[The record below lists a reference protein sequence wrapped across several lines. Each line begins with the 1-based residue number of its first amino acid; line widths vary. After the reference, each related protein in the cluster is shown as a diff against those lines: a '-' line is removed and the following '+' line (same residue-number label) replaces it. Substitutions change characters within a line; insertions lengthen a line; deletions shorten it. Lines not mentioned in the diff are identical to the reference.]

1 MFFSLLALTF
11 ASPFVHAVPWG
22 PWHDGGNPKWHGF
35 DRPGSSH
42 QAFEGGVTTD
52 VNAVAD
58 KSFDYV
64 ICGGGLTGLT
74 VASRLSEDPNI
85 SVLVIEAGYDNH
97 NDPRVYDVRT
107 YGEAFES
114 ELDWN
119 ITSTPVPWQNETG
132 LLLVA
137 GRTLGGSGSI
147 NGASWTKG
155 PASQYDVLPLLTG
168 DDSWGWKGLNEYML
182 IAENFNLP
190 EPREI
195 ASGAMYDPAYHGQG
209 GPVEVSFAAGIF
221 EKPQQDALEASY
233 KVWEGLERI
242 DDAAA
247 GEVNGATII
256 PNMVVTDESQNRSSP
271 FTAYAMH
278 QVEQR
283 DNFMILTGQRVTE
296 IVWKEGDDMV
306 AEGVHFQGCRD
317 CDINFVKAD
326 REVLLSAGSL
336 QSPQILELSG
346 VGDPD
351 VLEAAGVPL
360 KKAAPGVGKHMQEQ
374 TKNSVVQNA
383 QEMEYEGSGPPS
395 GIAFPNVH
403 QLLKDNSS
411 ATYDYVMETLPGYCQ
426 ELQDKG
432 LVANAKATHTIL
444 EAQVNNL
451 FKQNAAASEV
461 FFTVSPGTGQ
471 LGIDLWNLIVLARGT
486 AHISS
491 NNSWDRP
498 TVEASYFGH
507 PLDMMI
513 QRETCKQ
520 SREVYQTEPLA
531 QYVKSEIVPGEAV
544 AQEGTDEEWEQ
555 WMKET
560 FTSVWHYI
568 ATLAMMKEEYGGV
581 VDNRLKIY
589 GIENVR
595 AIDASVLPIQLSAH
609 LSSSLYGI
617 AEKAAAMI
625 KEDQKGSR
633 EHPWA
638 HQH

>member
-1 MFFSLLALTF
+1 MFFSLLALTI
-11 ASPFVHAVPWG
+11 ASPFVDAVPWR
-22 PWHDGGNPKWHGF
+22 PWHDEGSPRWHGF
-35 DRPGSSH
+35 DRPSSSH
-42 QAFEGGVTTD
+42 HNFAGGVTTD

-85 SVLVIEAGYDNH
+85 AVLVIEAGYDNH

-119 ITSTPVPWQNETG
+119 ITSTPVPWQNGTG

-168 DDSWGWKGLNEYML
+168 DDSWGWDGLNEYML
-182 IAENFNLP
+182 IAENFSLP

-195 ASGAMYDPAYHGQG
+195 ASGARYDPAYHGQG

-247 GEVNGATII
+247 GGVNGATII

-283 DNFMILTGQRVTE
+283 ENFMILTGQRVTE
-296 IVWKEGDDMV
+296 IVWKEDDEMI

-317 CDINFVKAD
+317 CDVNFVKAG

-346 VGDPD
+346 VGDPE
-351 VLEAAGVPL
+351 VLQAASVPL

-383 QEMEYEGSGPPS
+383 QEMDYDGSGPPS
-395 GIAFPNVH
+395 GIAFPNIH
-403 QLLKDNSS
+403 QILKDNSS
-411 ATYDYVMETLPGYCQ
+411 ATYDYVMETLPEYCQ

-432 LVANAKATHTIL
+432 LVVNATAAHTIL

-471 LGIDLWNLIVLARGT
+471 LGVDLWNLIVLARGT

-491 NNSWDRP
+491 NSSWDHP
-498 TVEASYFGH
+498 IVEASYFGH

-531 QYVKSEIVPGEAV
+531 QYVKSELVPGEAV
-544 AQEGTDEEWEQ
+544 SQEGTDEEWEQ

-625 KEDQKGSR
+625 KEDQKGFTGY
-633 EHPWA
+633 PWA

>member
-11 ASPFVHAVPWG
+11 ASPFVDAVPWG
-22 PWHDGGNPKWHGF
+22 PWHDEGNPRWHGF
-35 DRPGSSH
+35 DRPGNSH
-42 QAFEGGVTTD
+42 HAFAGGVTTD
-52 VNAVAD
+52 VNTVAD
-58 KSFDYV
+58 RSFDYV

-119 ITSTPVPWQNETG
+119 ITSTPVPWQNDTG

-168 DDSWGWKGLNEYML
+168 DDSWGWEGLNEYML

-195 ASGAMYDPAYHGQG
+195 ASGARYDPAYHGRG

-233 KVWEGLERI
+233 KVWEGLGRI

-296 IVWKEGDDMV
+296 IVWKEGDEMI

-317 CDINFVKAD
+317 CDVNFVKAD

-346 VGDPD
+346 IGDPD

-383 QEMEYEGSGPPS
+383 QEMEYDGSGPPS

-411 ATYDYVMETLPGYCQ
+411 ATYDYVMETLPEYCQ
-426 ELQDKG
+426 ELQEKG
-432 LVANAKATHTIL
+432 LVVNATAAHTIF

-461 FFTVSPGTGQ
+461 FFTISPGTGQ

-491 NNSWDRP
+491 NSSWDHP
-498 TVEASYFGH
+498 IVEASYFGH

-531 QYVKSEIVPGEAV
+531 QYVKSELVPGEAV
-544 AQEGTDEEWEQ
+544 SQQGTDEEWEQ

-617 AEKAAAMI
+617 AEKAAVMI
-625 KEDQKGSR
+625 KEDQKGFR